1 MAITD
6 YIPNIFGQAAPSYLP
21 GLLGAEETQNLQNRA
36 NVQGLLGAG
45 LALAQGMSRTGPR
58 RSAAENVLGALA
70 GGFGAAGGA
79 YDQGIKNYVTQ
90 QQIAQT
96 QLAQAQAA
104 NKLRSIA
111 QAKVQYPDL
120 APLAD
125 IDPGKFAEEVALRQR
140 ISGLSSQGGQQ
151 GPETPDSLREQANKA
166 YLLGPNFKPYADAL
180 MEKANRLE
188 ISPSPVSQPVSQPV
202 VQQQQAQATQEQP
215 AQATQ
220 EPKPGIVVT
229 QAGETIFGI
238 PNIAAGDKYK
248 YPEAP
253 VQVDAQTGEKVLPVV
268 TAAGQRPSSKL
279 PALNAKAD
287 NIRAEMD
294 RLSDPRLANNPLVE
308 KAFATQEKRLEQVR
322 KQIAEVSVSE
332 VDLETFRKT
341 APPMFQGAIDN
352 LMQLQMNG
360 QITPDKL
367 VTEMREINKQ
377 ITDFTQKETDFKR
390 KQADY
395 SVEARRIAKNKFKKN
410 LEDLTPQEAGELDRL
425 MFGKE
430 GELRRLGRTIVTQSV
445 IAEKELT
452 KGRAG
457 AVVKAEET
465 AFQALNTSS
474 DVRAIIDVLKP
485 YQGGKLDEFKA
496 TLGSY
501 FPNTSMAQIASAQ
514 DLAKAIRGRIAPTLR
529 VEGSGSTSNF
539 ETEQFL
545 SALPSLVQYAEGRE
559 LIAVY
564 TERLAERAAKAA
576 DLRAQMVQTGDF
588 SIENFRKE
596 MKNQGLDRVFTNAE
610 IAQLTKGKAPSG
622 GSTLPA
628 DVKRKYG
635 IQD

>member
-1 MAITD
+1 MAIED
-6 YIPNIFGQAAPSYLP
+6 YLP
-21 GLLGAEETQNLQNRA
+21 NVFGSSAPTYLQGLLGAEETQKLQGRA

-58 RSAAENVLGALA
+58 RSAAENILGALA

-79 YDQGIKNYVTQ
+79 YDQGVKNYVTQ

-96 QLAQAQAA
+96 QLAQTQAA
-104 NKLRSIA
+104 NKLKSI
-111 QAKVQYPDL
+111 QAAKLANPDI
-120 APLAD
+120 AYLAD
-125 IDPGKFAEEVALRQR
+125 IDQGKFAEEVALRQR
-140 ISGLSSQGGQQ
+140 INLGGKQ
-151 GPETPDSLREQANKA
+151 GPETPESLRNQAQN
-166 YLLGPNFKPYADAL
+166 YLLGGTQFKPLADAL
-180 MEKANRLE
+180 FEKANRLE
-188 ISPSPVSQPVSQPV
+188 LIPSPVSQPV
-202 VQQQQAQATQEQP
+202 VQQEQVQATQEQP
-215 AQATQ
+215 VQSMATQ

-229 QAGETIFGI
+229 QAGETTFGI
-238 PNIAAGDKYK
+238 PNVAAGEKYK

-253 VQVDAQTGEKVLPVV
+253 AQVDPQTGEKVLPVIPV
-268 TAAGQRPSSKL
+268 AGQRTKSKL
-279 PALNAKAD
+279 PELNAKAD
-287 NIRAEMD
+287 SIRAEMD
-294 RLSDPRLANNPLVE
+294 RLSDPRLANNPLVD
-308 KAFATQEKRLEQVR
+308 KAFANQEKRLEQVR
-322 KQIAEVSVSE
+322 KQIAEVAVSE
-332 VDLETFRKT
+332 VDLETFRNT

-367 VTEMREINKQ
+367 ATEMREINKQ
-377 ITDFTQKETDFKR
+377 ITDFTQKEIDFKR

-395 SVEARRIAKNKFKKN
+395 SIEARRIAKNKFKKN
-410 LEDLTPQEAGELDRL
+410 LEDLTPEEAGQLDRL
-425 MFGKE
+425 MFGKDK
-430 GELRRLGRTIVTQSV
+430 ELRILGRTIVTQNV

-465 AFQALNTSS
+465 AFQALNTAS

-485 YQGGKLDEFKA
+485 YQGGKLDEYKA
-496 TLGSY
+496 TIGSY
-501 FPNTSMAQIASAQ
+501 LPNTSMAQIASAQ

-559 LIAVY
+559 LVALY

-576 DLRAQMVQTGDF
+576 DLRAQMVQEGNF
-588 SIENFRKE
+588 SIENFRRE

-610 IAQLTKGKAPSG
+610 LAQLGKGKAPSG

-628 DVKRKYG
+628 DVKKKYG

>member
-1 MAITD
+1 MAIED
-6 YIPNIFGQAAPSYLP
+6 YLP
-21 GLLGAEETQNLQNRA
+21 NVFGSSAPAYLQGLLGAEETQKLQGRA

-45 LALAQGMSRTGPR
+45 LALAQGMSRVGPR
-58 RSAAENVLGALA
+58 RSAAENILGALA

-79 YDQGIKNYVTQ
+79 YDQGVKNYVTQ

-104 NKLRSIA
+104 NKLRSIE
-111 QAKVQYPDL
+111 QAKRLYPDL

-125 IDPGKFAEEVALRQR
+125 IDQGKFAEEVALRQR
-140 ISGLSSQGGQQ
+140 INLGGKQ
-151 GPETPDSLREQANKA
+151 GPETPESLRNQAQN
-166 YLLGPNFKPYADAL
+166 YLLGGTQFKPLADAL
-180 MEKANRLE
+180 FEKANRLE
-188 ISPSPVSQPVSQPV
+188 LIPSPVSQPV
-202 VQQQQAQATQEQP
+202 VQQEQVQATQEQP
-215 AQATQ
+215 VQSMATQ

-229 QAGETIFGI
+229 QAGETTFGI
-238 PNIAAGDKYK
+238 PNVAAGEKYK

-253 VQVDAQTGEKVLPVV
+253 AQVDTQTGEKVLPVIPV
-268 TAAGQRPSSKL
+268 AGQRTKSKL
-279 PALNAKAD
+279 PELNAKAD
-287 NIRAEMD
+287 SIRAEMD
-294 RLSDPRLANNPLVE
+294 RLSDPRLANNPLVD
-308 KAFATQEKRLEQVR
+308 KAFANQEKRLEQVR
-322 KQIAEVSVSE
+322 KQIAEVAVSE
-332 VDLETFRKT
+332 VDLETFRNT

-367 VTEMREINKQ
+367 ATEMREINKQ
-377 ITDFTQKETDFKR
+377 ITDFTQKEIDFKR

-395 SVEARRIAKNKFKKN
+395 SIEARRIAKNKFKKN
-410 LEDLTPQEAGELDRL
+410 LEDLTPEEAGQLDRL
-425 MFGKE
+425 MFGKDK
-430 GELRRLGRTIVTQSV
+430 ELRILGRTIVTQNV

-465 AFQALNTSS
+465 AFQALNTAS

-485 YQGGKLDEFKA
+485 YQGGKLDEYKA
-496 TLGSY
+496 TIGSY
-501 FPNTSMAQIASAQ
+501 LPNTSMAQIASAQ

-559 LIAVY
+559 LVALY

-576 DLRAQMVQTGDF
+576 DLRAQMVQEGNF
-588 SIENFRKE
+588 SIENFRRE

-610 IAQLTKGKAPSG
+610 LAQLGKGKAPSG

-628 DVKRKYG
+628 DVKKKYG